1 MRLFKIESMAIINT
15 LREKMGRLLVVVVG
29 LAIVGFVL
37 TDLLGPQSSIL
48 GNNKREVGEI
58 DGEPVSQE
66 QYAVLV
72 DNLKRYYAVSTSNES
87 TMQFLRDQAWQQ
99 MVRDIAFSKK
109 LDQLGLEISTNE
121 RIDMV
126 QGKNI
131 SPTIRQFLQ
140 SRGISSTDQIK
151 NYLAT
156 YVAIDPNEQFI
167 FANAEQQAIVN
178 RRMDKFTNM
187 ISKTEY
193 VTLEEAKRAYQS
205 QLTFL
210 NVDYVYVPFSSV
222 SDDQISTVTD
232 AEIRAYLNENEEDYT
247 VEETRSIEYVS
258 FPVVPS
264 AEDSASY
271 DQQMADIKARF
282 ETGDNDSIFALTT
295 TEQGLGFSTYDPTAM
310 PIAVQ
315 DQLPNIK
322 AGQIIGPDL
331 SNGIYS
337 IHKVTE
343 IVPTDK
349 EFSKLSMISFN
360 KAGLSPADVAGARTK
375 ANAVL
380 RQLRNGADFA
390 QLARENSQGAF
401 ANAGGNMGWVEKS
414 EASVADFADAA
425 FARTRTGLIPR
436 LIETDNNIYIIRV
449 DEKKIKNRYKIAQ
462 VIIEM
467 TPSFETTNEVYL
479 EAAEFA
485 VSAYGAQ
492 EFNEKAGANGYSVF
506 SGSDIDKNAA
516 SVGRLTEARQI
527 VSWLYGE
534 AEFGDVKEFELEDEY
549 VVAVYSLQ
557 REAGVRDFNDVKS
570 EIEGILKNKKKA
582 EFIKTKLA
590 AQSGSASEVAAA
602 YGDEAQVLNNSA
614 LKLADTF
621 LQGAGNAPEAVG
633 AAFALQNVGDWTA
646 PYVAEEKG
654 VVRLELKS
662 RSDAAEIGDYTSYE
676 NQIIRDAIAKATTT
690 LGESVIEKIDVTDE
704 RYKYY

>member
-1 MRLFKIESMAIINT
+1 MAIINT

-37 TDLLGPQSSIL
+37 TDLLGPQSSLL
-48 GNNKREVGEI
+48 GSNSRDVGEI
-58 DGEPVSQE
+58 DGESISQE

-72 DNLKRYYAVSTSNES
+72 DNLKRYYGVSTSNES

-126 QGKNI
+126 QGKNL
-131 SPTIRQFLQ
+131 SPTMNNFFMQRIGTTDVNTIKGYLQ
-140 SRGISSTDQIK
+140 SLDFDI
-151 NYLAT
+151 
-156 YVAIDPNEQFI
+156 NEQFI

-193 VTLEEAKRAYQS
+193 VTLEEARRAYQS

-210 NVDYVYVPFSSV
+210 NVDYVYVPFTSV
-222 SDDQISTVTD
+222 SDDQIPAVTD
-232 AEIRAYLNENEEDYT
+232 AEIRAYLTENEDDYT
-247 VEETRSIEYVS
+247 VEETRSIEFVS

-271 DQQMADIKARF
+271 EQQMSDIKARF
-282 ETGDNDSIFALTT
+282 EAGDNDSIFALST

-315 DQLPNIK
+315 DQLPNLTV
-322 AGQIIGPDL
+322 GQIIGPDL

-337 IHKVTE
+337 IHKVAD

-349 EFSKLSMISFN
+349 EFAKLSMISFN

-375 ANAVL
+375 ANDVL
-380 RQLRNGADFA
+380 RQLRNGGDFA

-414 EASVADFADAA
+414 ESSVTDFADAA
-425 FARTRTGLIPR
+425 FARTRAGLIPR
-436 LIETDNNIYIIRV
+436 LIETDNNIYIVRV
-449 DEKKIKNRYKIAQ
+449 DETKIKNRYKIAQ

-485 VSAYGAQ
+485 SSAYGPQ
-492 EFNEKAGANGYSVF
+492 EFNEKAGENGYSVF
-506 SGSDIDKNAA
+506 SGNDINKNAA

-534 AEFGDVKEFELEDEY
+534 AEFGDVKDFELEDEY
-549 VVAVYSLQ
+549 VVAVYSLKTD
-557 REAGVRDFNDVKS
+557 AGVRDFNDVKS
-570 EIEGILKNKKKA
+570 EIEGILKNEKKA

-602 YGDEAQVLNNSA
+602 YGSEAQVLNNSA

-646 PYVAEEKG
+646 PYIADDRG
-654 VVRLELKS
+654 VVMVELKS
-662 RSDAAEIGDYTSYE
+662 RSEAAEIGDYTSYE
-676 NQIIRDAIAKATTT
+676 NQIIRDAVAKATTT
-690 LGESVIEKIDVTDE
+690 LGESVIEKIEVTDE